1 MKRSSPILERERE
14 RAPPPPTTARKRERE
29 RAKKVVRYTIMESS
43 SRKIFEIFE
52 FFVTNKMKV
61 RVWPHMCIL

>member
-1 MKRSSPILERERE
+1 MKRSSRERE

-43 SRKIFEIFE
+43 LRKFFENFE
-52 FFVTNKMKV
+52 FFV
-61 RVWPHMCIL
+61 

>member
-43 SRKIFEIFE
+43 
-52 FFVTNKMKV
+52 
-61 RVWPHMCIL
+61 